1 MKTKKLLIAL
11 LAVTAT
17 LFTACKENIPERG
30 DSPLDENAGCYIYDS
45 TSDVVIKPADG
56 GKFLMTIAGETDTV
70 ETKVFN
76 VLVGRNYSEAAD
88 SFEMQVVDEAAAFS
102 FDPMVR
108 FDKGEVV
115 DTIEVEVLLDF
126 GNTAELELTVPE
138 EKASMYSASSKIIN
152 VEVDYT
158 WLPRGKAEV
167 VDYFL
172 EGSTV
177 VAVEK
182 AKEATDSLFRLTN
195 VFEEIAKAAY
205 PDDYKEISTP
215 NVHFKFILDEDYN
228 LVSLVGNGGALGPKH
243 YSTSGWLAGPLLGGI
258 GELEYAYS
266 SAAMSAY
273 GGAFANDANEY
284 QLSTVIFHGGGSGYF
299 FTMEWKWTDG
309 YPGELADPSEGEG
322 ELTELAFTNCTHAV
336 VADAVEEVTDEVL
349 GLSIT
354 HDVHILNF
362 TDAGVE
368 MNLVLVGEDLE
379 GTFKIESNP
388 GTAGKA
394 EAGYFDGTNMNGC
407 YVDVAFTKYYMTS
420 GDVQVDVAE
429 DGVTYTVTV
438 DAESASG
445 VEVKASFTGT
455 LTAASPVPGRKS
467 VKMINL

>member
-30 DSPLDENAGCYIYDS
+30 DSPLDENAGCYIYDN

-56 GKFLMTIAGETDTV
+56 GKYLMTIGGQTDTV

-76 VLVGRNYSEAAD
+76 VLVGRNYAETAD
-88 SFEMQVVDEAAAFS
+88 SFELVVVDEKGGFM
-102 FDPMVR
+102 FDPVVR

-115 DTIEVEVLLDF
+115 DTIAVEVLLDF

-167 VDYFL
+167 MESLL
-172 EGSTV
+172 ESSAV

-195 VFEEIAKAAY
+195 VFEEFLKAEY
-205 PDDYKEISTP
+205 PDEYKDLCRP

-228 LVSLVGNGGALGPKH
+228 LVSLVGNGGALNPKH
-243 YSTSGWLAGPLLGGI
+243 YSTSGWLAGPLDGGV
-258 GELEYAYS
+258 GEFEYAYS
-266 SAAMSAY
+266 SAALSNY
-273 GGAFANDANEY
+273 GGGFANDANVY
-284 QLSTVIFHGGGSGYF
+284 QLSTVIFEAGGSGYYF
-299 FTMEWKWTDG
+299 NMEWKWTDG
-309 YPGELADPSEGEG
+309 YPGKLTDPSEGEG

-354 HDVHILNF
+354 HDVHNLTF
-362 TDAGVE
+362 TAAGVD
-368 MNLVLVGEDLE
+368 MNLVLVGDSLG

-388 GTAGKA
+388 GTEGKA

-420 GDVQVDVAE
+420 GNVQVDVAE
-429 DGVTYTVTV
+429 DGVTYTITV

-455 LTAASPVPGRKS
+455 LTAASPAPGRKS

>member
-56 GKFLMTIAGETDTV
+56 DKFLMTIAGETDTV

-76 VLVGRNYSEAAD
+76 VLVGRNYSEVAD
-88 SFEMQVVDEAAAFS
+88 SFEMQVVDEDGGFML
-102 FDPMVR
+102 DPMVR

-126 GNTAELELTVPE
+126 GNTSELVLTVPE
-138 EKASMYSASSKIIN
+138 EKASLYSASSKTIN

-167 VDYFL
+167 VEGFL
-172 EGSTV
+172 EGTTV

-205 PDDYKEISTP
+205 PDDYQLFAKP
-215 NVHFKFILDEDYN
+215 DYHFKFILDEDYN
-228 LVSLVGNGGALGPKH
+228 YVKLVGTGENLSATGWSGDVLGAG
-243 YSTSGWLAGPLLGGI
+243 SGM
-258 GELEYAYS
+258 LEYICS
-266 SAAMSAY
+266 EY
-273 GGAFANDANEY
+273 GFGLYGVPGISNDANKY
-284 QLSTVIFHGGGSGYF
+284 YLDGVIQSTGAWYF
-299 FTMEWKWTDG
+299 TLYWTWIDG
-309 YPGELADPSEGEG
+309 YPGELPNQSEGEG
-322 ELTELAFTNCTHAV
+322 ELAELEFTAGTHTV

-349 GLSIT
+349 GTSVT

-368 MNLVLVGEDLE
+368 MNLVLVGDVLE

-388 GTAGKA
+388 GTEGTA

-445 VEVKASFTGT
+445 VEIKATFEGT
-455 LTAASPVPGRKS
+455 FAAPSPAPNKLKS
-467 VKMINL
+467 VKRINL

>member
-30 DSPLDENAGCYIYDS
+30 DSPLDENAGCYIYDN

-56 GKFLMTIAGETDTV
+56 GKYLMTIGGQTDTV

-76 VLVGRNYSEAAD
+76 VLVGRNYAETAD
-88 SFEMQVVDEAAAFS
+88 SFELVVVDEKGGFM
-102 FDPMVR
+102 FDPVVR

-115 DTIEVEVLLDF
+115 DTIAVEVLLDF

-138 EKASMYSASSKIIN
+138 EKASMYSASSKTIK

-167 VDYFL
+167 VEGFL
-172 EGSTV
+172 EGTTV

-205 PDDYKEISTP
+205 PDDYKLFSKP
-215 NVHFKFILDEDYN
+215 DYHFKFILDENYN
-228 LVSLVGNGGALGPKH
+228 YVKLVGTGTHLSATGWSGDVLGAG
-243 YSTSGWLAGPLLGGI
+243 SGM
-258 GELEYAYS
+258 LEYICS
-266 SAAMSAY
+266 DY
-273 GGAFANDANEY
+273 GFGLYGVPGISNDANEY
-284 QLSTVIFHGGGSGYF
+284 HLDGVIQSSGAWYF
-299 FTMEWKWTDG
+299 TLYWTWVDG
-309 YPGELADPSEGEG
+309 YPGELPNQSEGEG

-336 VADAVEEVTDEVL
+336 IADAVEEVTDEVL

-354 HDVHILNF
+354 HDVHNLSF
-362 TDAGVE
+362 TAAGVD
-368 MNLVLVGEDLE
+368 MNLVLVGDSLG

-388 GTAGKA
+388 GTEGKA

-407 YVDVAFTKYYMTS
+407 YVDVAFTKYYMTK
-420 GDVQVDVAE
+420 GNVQVDVAE
-429 DGVTYTVTV
+429 DGVTYTITV

-455 LTAASPVPGRKS
+455 LTAASPAPGRKS